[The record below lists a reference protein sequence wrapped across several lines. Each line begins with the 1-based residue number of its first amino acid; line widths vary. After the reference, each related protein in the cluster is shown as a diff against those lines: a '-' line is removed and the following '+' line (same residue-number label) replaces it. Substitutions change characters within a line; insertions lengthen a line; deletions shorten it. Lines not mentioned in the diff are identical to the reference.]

1 MKAMILAAGF
11 GTRLRPLTNKVP
23 KPMVP
28 IMNRPILEHTIHLLR
43 SHGIHDI
50 TVNLHHLPEIIKEH
64 FGDGKDFGVQL
75 HWSHEPEILGTAGG
89 IKKAQ
94 QFLEGE
100 AFLVINSDV
109 MVDIDLSKVLAFHK
123 AQGSALTLVVRES
136 DSPEQ
141 CDPIEVDADDRIVH
155 MVGTSSMNMPDDTT
169 RVLFTGIQVMEP
181 EIFDRIPE
189 NKFYGTTTDVFPG
202 MLEDGLPMFV
212 YWHTGYWK
220 DIGTIQ
226 SYLDVHRDLLDGR
239 MEGGLPVESNNPA
252 GGQVTQ
258 PVLIGKDCTIADT
271 AKIGPYA
278 VLGDNCTVGDHT
290 TIEHSICWDNVTLSK
305 GSRTKQSVLGNEVT
319 VEEKQNLS
327 QKTLAQ

>member
-11 GTRLRPLTNKVP
+11 GTRLRPLTDKVP

-28 IMNRPILEHTIHLLR
+28 ILNRPILEHTIHLLR
-43 SHGIHDI
+43 THGIHDI
-50 TVNLHHLPEIIKEH
+50 VVNLHHLPEMIKAH

-94 QFLEGE
+94 QWLDSGS
-100 AFLVINSDV
+100 FLVINSDV
-109 MVDIDLSKVLAFHK
+109 VMDIDLSKVISFHEE
-123 AQGSALTLVVRES
+123 QGSALTLVVREG

-141 CDPIEVDADDRIVH
+141 CDPIEVDDNDRIVH
-155 MVGTSSMNMPDDTT
+155 MVGTSSMNLPDDTT

-202 MLEDGLPMFV
+202 MLEDELPMFA
-212 YWHTGYWK
+212 YWHHDYWK

-226 SYLDVHRDLLDGR
+226 SYLDVHKDLLDGR
-239 MEGGLPVESNNPA
+239 MAGGLPLENNNTA
-252 GGQVTQ
+252 GGHLTQ
-258 PVLIGKDCTIADT
+258 PILIGKNCKIADT
-271 AKIGPYA
+271 ATIGPYA
-278 VLGDNCTVGDHT
+278 VLGDNCTVEDHA
-290 TIEHSICWDNVTLSK
+290 TIENSICWEGVALGKN
-305 GSRTKQSVLGNEVT
+305 SRAKQSVLGNGVT
-319 VEEKQNLS
+319 TQDKQILDK
-327 QKTLAQ
+327 KTLAQ

>member
-28 IMNRPILEHTIHLLR
+28 ILNRPILEHTIHLLR
-43 SHGIHDI
+43 THGICDI
-50 TVNLHHLPEIIKEH
+50 VVNLHHLPAMITD
-64 FGDGKDFGVQL
+64 FFSDGKEFGVNL

-89 IKKAQ
+89 IKQAQ
-94 QFLEGE
+94 QWLDGE
-100 AFLVINSDV
+100 SFLVINSDV
-109 MVDIDLSKVLAFHK
+109 VVEIDLSKVLAFHK
-123 AQGSALTLVVRES
+123 AKGSALTLVVREG

-141 CDPIEVDADDRIVH
+141 CDPIEVDENDRIVH
-155 MVGTSSMNMPDDTT
+155 IVGASSMNMPDDTT

-202 MLEDGLPMFV
+202 MLADELPMFV
-212 YWHTGYWK
+212 TWHHGYWK

-226 SYLDVHRDLLDGR
+226 SYLDVHQDLLDGR
-239 MEGGLPVESNNPA
+239 MEGGLPIENNNPA
-252 GGQVTQ
+252 NGHLTQ
-258 PVLIGKDCTIADT
+258 PVLIGKNCRIADT

-278 VLGDNCTVGDHT
+278 VLGDNCTVGDHAV
-290 TIEHSICWDNVTLSK
+290 IEHSICWNDVTLGK
-305 GSRTKQSVLGNEVT
+305 GSHLRQSVLGNGVT
-319 VEEKQNLS
+319 VKDKETLDKKTLS
-327 QKTLAQ
+327 Q

>member
-43 SHGIHDI
+43 SNGISDI
-50 TVNLHHLPEIIKEH
+50 TVNLHHLPEMIQEY

-94 QFLEGE
+94 QFLEGDS
-100 AFLVINSDV
+100 FLVINSDV
-109 MVDIDLSKVLAFHK
+109 IVDIDLNEVIAFHK
-123 AQGSALTLVVRES
+123 TQGSALTRVVREGA
-136 DSPEQ
+136 SPEQ
-141 CDPIEVDADDRIVH
+141 CDPIEVDDNDRIVH
-155 MVGTSSMNMPDDTT
+155 MVGASSMNMPDDTT

-202 MLEDGLPMFV
+202 MLEDELPMFV
-212 YWHTGYWK
+212 YWHRGYWK

-226 SYLDVHRDLLDGR
+226 CYLDVHKDLLDGR
-239 MEGGLPVESNNPA
+239 MAGGLPLENSNPA
-252 GGQVTQ
+252 GGYITQ
-258 PVLIGKDCTIADT
+258 PVLIGKNCKIADT
-271 AKIGPYA
+271 ANIGPYA
-278 VLGDNCTVGDHT
+278 VLGDNCTVDDHAV
-290 TIEHSICWDNVTLSK
+290 IEHSICWEGVTLGMNSHV
-305 GSRTKQSVLGNEVT
+305 KQSVLGNGV
-319 VEEKQNLS
+319 VIKEKETLDN
-327 QKTLAQ
+327 KTLSK